1 MPWVCREILYF
12 HDRVQ
17 EVSLISTPWKLRNH
31 ALYLDEV
38 SSHLVRIEVRTPA
51 ERDKLGASLCW
62 LKDYPWGRRVSGVAG
77 QLWGLKANDQL
88 VVTDSL
94 RNPHDLETM
103 QPPFH
108 VFFFRPSTANSIVGV
123 SLVINIPGVHNLG
136 IEGFQIE
143 HFAECT
149 LHTLDLGVAQ

>member
-17 EVSLISTPWKLRNH
+17 EVSLISTPWKLRDH
-31 ALYLDEV
+31 ARYLDEV
-38 SSHLVRIEVRTPA
+38 FSHLVRVEVRTPA
-51 ERDKLGASLCW
+51 QRDKLGASLCW

-77 QLWGLKANDQL
+77 QRWGLKANDQL

-103 QPPFH
+103 ETPSH
-108 VFFFRPSTANSIVGV
+108 VFFFFALPRQVVSWV
-123 SLVINIPGVHNLG
+123 SL
-136 IEGFQIE
+136 
-143 HFAECT
+143 C
-149 LHTLDLGVAQ
+149 